1 MWRDMPSIQH
11 GSGVSAY
18 LTFCSVTTT
27 TQPLLPQEDWPVLN
41 KAAAGV
47 NVARHA
53 KYSARERSISI
64 PDILLSYHNHTTLA
78 ASVTI

>member
-1 MWRDMPSIQH
+1 GCR
-11 GSGVSAY
+11 G
-18 LTFCSVTTT
+18 
-27 TQPLLPQEDWPVLN
+27 DWPVLNKAAAGVNVARHAKYSARERSISIPDILLILN

-78 ASVTI
+78 AS